1 MIATFFADHQ
11 RTLVVNSQLLVH
23 GVSNL
28 RVCDASII
36 PMLSAAN
43 PQATVYGL
51 AEHGAH
57 IIKTAYLTAG
67 HGVEDD

>member
-1 MIATFFADHQ
+1 MIVTFFADHQ
-11 RTLVVNSQLLVH
+11 RTLVLNSQLLVY
-23 GVSNL
+23 GTSNL

-57 IIKTAYLTAG
+57 IIKTRYLAAG
-67 HGVEDD
+67 HVAEDD